1 MGIFNI
7 PFFICLQIKHFSL
20 FTDYIEQS
28 CIDTESGLENIF
40 CKGTDRKYF
49 RLCGFMVFTEN
60 GSTLLA
66 AV

>member
-1 MGIFNI
+1 M
-7 PFFICLQIKHFSL
+7 IKIQHEWEYLTYLFSL

-49 RLCGFMVFTEN
+49 RLCGFMVSTEN
-60 GSTLLA
+60 CSALLA